1 MLQAAIFVLAS
12 ACILRLSWG
21 SLRFPRSHGFSRF
34 FAFEFIAALVVLNAP
49 HWFRDPFAPR
59 QLVSWVLLF
68 GSIWPAVVG
77 LSLLRT
83 YGRPS
88 REASDPTKLAF
99 ERTTALV
106 TTGMYRYIRHPMYA
120 SLLGLAWGT
129 ALKDLSAASVA
140 LVLAA
145 SVSLLAT
152 ALAEERESIAQF
164 GPSYVEYMKTTR
176 RFIPFLF

>member
-1 MLQAAIFVLAS
+1 MLQGAIFVVAS
-12 ACILRLSWG
+12 AGILCLSWR
-21 SLRFPRSHGFSRF
+21 SLHWPRSHGFSRF

-68 GSIWPAVVG
+68 GSIWPAVAG
-77 LSLLRT
+77 LRLLRT
-83 YGRPS
+83 RGRPS
-88 REASDPTKLAF
+88 REAYDPTKLAF
-99 ERTTALV
+99 EKTTALV
-106 TTGMYRYIRHPMYA
+106 ATGMYRYIRHPMYA

-140 LVLAA
+140 LALAA
-145 SVSLLAT
+145 SVSLFVT
-152 ALAEERESIAQF
+152 AVAEERENVAQF
-164 GPSYVEYMKTTR
+164 GPSYAEYMKTTR